1 MLAKC
6 VQSGGNKSKRKE
18 ERYRKKEGE
27 KEGKESKGKN
37 ERAREGGSGERKE

>member
-1 MLAKC
+1 VLAKC